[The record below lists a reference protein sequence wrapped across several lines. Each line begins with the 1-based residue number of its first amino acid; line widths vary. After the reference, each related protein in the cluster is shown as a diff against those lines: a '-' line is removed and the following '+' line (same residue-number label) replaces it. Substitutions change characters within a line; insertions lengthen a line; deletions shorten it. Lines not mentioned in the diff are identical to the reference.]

1 MKKRILSLLLVLMM
15 IVSLVPTAAMAYSS
29 ADVAYAV
36 TGGNIYFNESTG
48 TITDCDTSV
57 TEAII
62 PSEINGVAVTSIGED
77 AFYNNAKMTAIEI
90 PDSVASIGSYAFYG
104 CKGLTKIEIPDSVT
118 IIGNCAFACCA
129 KLVSIE
135 IPDSVTSIGYGAFHG
150 CTGLTS
156 IKLPS
161 SITEINSSMF
171 SGCSSLKSIE
181 IPSKVTRISTAA
193 FSGCESLEEVKFPDG
208 LTYIYGE
215 AFKNCSSLQTL
226 DFPNK
231 LDYVG
236 ASAFEGC
243 TSLTNVNFQDR
254 SSYSFITIGSS
265 AYGYAQIEDSAFKNC
280 TSLKTVKLPYNLYEV
295 SDYAFMNCRSLETIE
310 LRACTV
316 AIGVSA
322 FSGCSALNNVSISKS
337 VTSIG
342 NAAFRYCDSLTDIYY
357 GSCKPDWDKISIDSY
372 NETLTNAEVH
382 FTHNYKTTVTAP
394 TCTEKGYTTH
404 TCSTCGDS
412 YVDDYTESLGHDYK
426 AVVTAPTCTEKGY
439 TTYTCSTCGDSYVD
453 DYTESLGHDYKAVVT
468 APTCTEKGYTTH
480 TCTNCGDSYVADYVD
495 ALGHDN
501 QIENAKAAICTE
513 AGYTGDK
520 VCKRCGAETEKG
532 TVINALG
539 HDYKNG
545 KCTRCGAIDP
555 SIMTFVDVAADAYY
569 YHPVQWAVVNGI
581 TNGTDDTHFS
591 PDQGCTRGQV
601 VTFLWRAAGSPKVSG
616 DAGFVD
622 VKSTDYFYDAVKWAV
637 ANGITNGTDAT
648 HFSPSATCTRG
659 QVVTF
664 MYRAEGSPAT
674 SGSCAFVDVSST
686 AYYHDAVI
694 WAVANNIT
702 NGTDAT
708 HFSPSNTCTRAQ
720 VVTFLYR
727 NAEK

>member
-1 MKKRILSLLLVLMM
+1 MKKRVLSLLLVLMM
-15 IVSLVPTAAMAYSS
+15 IASLVPTAAMAYKSDT
-29 ADVAYAV
+29 DVAYAV

-62 PSEINGVAVTSIGED
+62 PSEINGVAVTSIGEN

-90 PDSVASIGSYAFYG
+90 PDSVASIGSFAFYG

-118 IIGNCAFACCA
+118 
-129 KLVSIE
+129 
-135 IPDSVTSIGYGAFHG
+135 SIGYWMLED
-150 CTGLTS
+150 CSGLTS
-156 IKLPS
+156 VKLPG
-161 SITEINSSMF
+161 SITEINLGLF
-171 SGCSSLKSIE
+171 EGCSSLKSIE

-193 FSGCESLEEVKFPDG
+193 FSGCESLEEVKFPDE

-265 AYGYAQIEDSAFKNC
+265 AYGYAQIKDSAFKNC

-316 AIGVSA
+316 AVGVSS

-342 NAAFRYCDSLTDIYY
+342 NAAFRYCDNLTDVYY

-394 TCTEKGYTTH
+394 TC
-404 TCSTCGDS
+404 
-412 YVDDYTESLGHDYK
+412 
-426 AVVTAPTCTEKGY
+426 AEKGY

-480 TCTNCGDSYVADYVD
+480 TCTNCGDSYVDNYTD
-495 ALGHDN
+495 ALGHDD
-501 QIENAKAAICTE
+501 QIVNAKAATCTE
-513 AGYTGDK
+513 DGYTGDV
-520 VCKRCGAETEKG
+520 VCKRCGV
-532 TVINALG
+532 VIELGPEIAALG

-545 KCTRCGAIDP
+545 KCTRCDAIDP

-569 YHPVQWAVVNGI
+569 YYPVQWAVANGI
-581 TNGTDDTHFS
+581 TKGTDATHFS

-601 VTFLWRAAGSPKVSG
+601 VTFLWRAAGSPTVSG

-622 VKSTDYFYDAVKWAV
+622 VKSSDYFYDAVKWAV
-637 ANGITNGTDAT
+637 ANNITNGTDAK
-648 HFSPSATCTRG
+648 HFSPNDTCTRA

-686 AYYHDAVI
+686 AYYYDAVI
-694 WAVANNIT
+694 WAVANEIT

-708 HFSPSNTCTRAQ
+708 HFSPSATCTRAQ

-727 NAEK
+727 NAQK